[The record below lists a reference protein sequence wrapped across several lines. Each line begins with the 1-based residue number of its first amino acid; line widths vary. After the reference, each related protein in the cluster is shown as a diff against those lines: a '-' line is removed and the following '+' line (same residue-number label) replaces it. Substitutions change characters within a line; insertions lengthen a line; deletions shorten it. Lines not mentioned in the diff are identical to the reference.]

1 MARGCAPN
9 CSPIASPCKVRR
21 KGRSASRSHCR
32 RPWATRKR
40 RLLSEPESRGTDRRV
55 AGKKPF
61 NNPFKG
67 VKLPPK
73 DEPPKA
79 PAPPPKPAPPPP
91 ARREGLTDDE
101 LWGLAI
107 DGAAPLEDRKERI
120 RPGPQPQAVVP
131 AQLDPE
137 IEAYEEL
144 RALVRGE
151 APFDLVDSDEFIEGS
166 VHGLDPRVVRRLRKG
181 EFAVQG
187 HVDLHGMTRSEEH
200 TSELQ

>member
-9 CSPIASPCKVRR
+9 CSSIASPCKVRR
-21 KGRSASRSHCR
+21 KGSSASRSHCR

-67 VKLPPK
+67 IKLTPK

-79 PAPPPKPAPPPP
+79 PAPRPKPAQPRPP
-91 ARREGLTDDE
+91 RREGLTDDE

-107 DGAAPLEDRKERI
+107 DG
-120 RPGPQPQAVVP
+120 
-131 AQLDPE
+131 
-137 IEAYEEL
+137 
-144 RALVRGE
+144 
-151 APFDLVDSDEFIEGS
+151 
-166 VHGLDPRVVRRLRKG
+166 
-181 EFAVQG
+181 
-187 HVDLHGMTRSEEH
+187 
-200 TSELQ
+200 